1 MYQIIQR
8 VCVTGFK
15 HRSTCP
21 QDSPGKNTGVG
32 CHFLLQGIFPTQGLN
47 PSLVHHLHWQV
58 DSSPLCQL
66 GSPVFSIDHF
76 NCHCPHIFWTDVLYF
91 MFHNKEF
98 IGSSSQVS
106 GTELLKALEFS
117 QGKGIFVMLKR

>member
-1 MYQIIQR
+1 M
-8 VCVTGFK
+8 
-15 HRSTCP
+15 
-21 QDSPGKNTGVG
+21 
-32 CHFLLQGIFPTQGLN
+32 
-47 PSLVHHLHWQV
+47 
-58 DSSPLCQL
+58 
-66 GSPVFSIDHF
+66 FSIDHF